1 MPRHRDAAVAH
12 HLLEEVLVHR
22 ERGCGHP
29 GADVRDIGEIE
40 QPLHSAVLAERA
52 VQDRQDDVD
61 DAEPLERAA
70 VVRDRQRPCDGLP
83 GPELPPAVAPDRDL
97 GDVVPRRIE
106 RLEHGAGRRERDV
119 VLARTAAGE
128 QRHAQPAGR
137 HGVVVVA
144 VVVAVVAGHP
154 PDGHRPTLS
163 VTVEPG
169 FACFP
174 VSGLWSR
181 TIWS

>member
-1 MPRHRDAAVAH
+1 MPRDGHAAVAH
-12 HLLEEVLVHR
+12 HRLEDVLVHA
-22 ERGCGHP
+22 ERRGEHP
-29 GADVRDIGEIE
+29 GADVRNVRQLE

-70 VVRDRQRPCDGLP
+70 VVRDRQRPRDGLP

-119 VLARTAAGE
+119 VLARTAAGK
-128 QRHAQPAGR
+128 QRHAQAAVAQG
-137 HGVVVVA
+137 A
-144 VVVAVVAGHP
+144 VVVGGGGAVVVAGHP
-154 PDGHRPTLS
+154 PDGQRPTTS
-163 VTVEPG
+163 VTVDPGGTCLPAPG
-169 FACFP
+169 F
-174 VSGLWSR
+174 WSS
-181 TIWS
+181 TI